1 MIPSVLS
8 YQLKNGVEDFLRTT
22 FPVTTPFFNGL
33 IENLLTEDGGI
44 FKGPY
49 LSIQLPFRQ
58 GKGGPGFFP
67 KIPLNFTPFL
77 HQERAFERL
86 SGMKP
91 RSTIVATGTG
101 SGKTECFLYPILEHC
116 YRHRGEE
123 GIKAVIIYPMNALAT
138 DQAGR
143 IAKIIW
149 NNENLKGHV
158 TAGLY
163 VGQNERDPHTRRVMS
178 PDGIITNKDTMRL
191 KPPDILLTNYKMLDY
206 LLVRAKDFPLW
217 KQNGPETLRFLV
229 VDELHTFDGAQGT
242 DLACLLRRLK
252 ARLHTPREFVCCV
265 GTSAT
270 LGGEAEQGSL
280 LDYAGKIFGEVFEES
295 ATINELR
302 LGAGEFLERSLISRI
317 DIVPEDEKDKLDPES
332 YDGYREYIQAQH
344 QLWLGAEIHEEDFQK
359 DEWRVDLSEKLRT
372 HIFFQNLLKVLGGG
386 TRDCNE
392 IVAEL
397 EKVTPGF
404 QNADPIYKTNLLNS
418 MLALIS
424 EARLWKDE
432 NENATKPF
440 LYVRLQYWL
449 RELRRMVGEVSPKPR
464 LRFADD
470 LNEEQLQVH
479 LPVVHCRECGSVGW
493 AGLKREND
501 SAVLMDLQSIYIG
514 FFSDDPKVVFLFPED
529 GDIHKLGLDG
539 NFYHLCP
546 SCLHLTSQANPE
558 VCPNCN
564 HRNLIRVFVPN
575 TRVRR
580 RNRMIGLHNCPF
592 CGGVN
597 SLTLIGSRA
606 ASLTSVAISQLFSSS
621 FNDDKKLLTFSDSVQ
636 DAAHRAGFFAGR
648 TYRFN
653 FRSALQ
659 KFVADEG
666 KGLTLAE
673 LPGAFIRYWS
683 NRMDKNTY
691 VATFLAPNMSWF
703 QDYGYLEKN
712 GHLPEGSTLRTYVDR
727 RIGWEINSEYG
738 FSARI
743 GRTLEKTGSS
753 VAHVDTK
760 LLDETTAL
768 LLEILRN
775 EIGEMR
781 SLDEMALRRFLVG
794 FFVHL
799 KNHGA
804 ILQPILKGY
813 IEGWGST
820 YRITQQ
826 HIKWMPNFGPSTRA
840 PVFLTTRSDTR
851 FDQLLSRSAN
861 RKTWYQSW
869 ADKCFT
875 QINPLISAVTGRVYD
890 LVLKTLV
897 DKELFEE
904 RQIRND
910 RVWGIKPE
918 ALRVSDQVIQF
929 QCRRCSHNVSVPV
942 SERDSWDG
950 APCLRFH
957 CSGIYEKQEVR
968 ADYYGKLYAT
978 GDVERVFAREHT
990 GLLTREDRED
1000 LETRFKSGDGENRN
1014 PCNPNLL
1021 SCTPTLELGIDIGDL
1036 SSLVLCSVP
1045 PAQANYLQRIGR
1057 AGRRDGN
1064 ALNITV
1070 ANARPHDLYF
1080 FADPEEM
1087 IAGRIDTPD
1096 VFLNASAVLERQFTA
1111 FCFDRWVESGITE
1124 AALPAKIGQVLSKLQ
1139 PVDCR
1144 RFPHNFLR
1152 FIENSQ
1158 TDLFNSF
1165 VEIFSETL
1173 TSESVEHLKV
1183 FVEGDSAWEDSLR
1196 YKIMTGLYNLHRERE
1211 SLRKKIRTLNS
1222 KIRNKEKD
1230 PARDRKYEEE
1240 LGGLKREK
1248 SALQALVS
1256 GINSRD
1262 TLNFFTDEG
1271 LIPNYAFPEAGV
1283 MLRSVIHRKKEQ
1295 TQEGGRNYDVWTYE
1309 YERPAVSA
1317 IDELAPDSHFYAG
1330 GRKVKV
1336 DQVDMELSEVQT
1348 WRFCNDCSHT
1358 ELLGKEEEK
1367 PVCPRCGSALWSD
1380 EGQLRRMLRMRQVFA
1395 TTSDRE
1401 SRIEDDNDD
1410 RIPSF
1415 YNKQMMLDF
1424 EDQHITDAYK
1434 VDSEELPFGFEFLS
1448 KASFREINFGEK
1460 GEAGENVVIA
1470 GVELPRKGFTIC
1482 RQCGKVQNHEGKI
1495 EHAFTCTA
1503 RDQESDKNL
1512 TDCVY
1517 LYREFSSEAIR
1528 MLLPVTTFA
1537 GSERKLH
1544 SFVAALQLG
1553 LKKKFGNNISH
1564 LQTTVYEEPVP
1575 ESTYRKKYLVLY
1587 DTIPGGTG
1595 YLKQLMRSEQ
1605 PLLEVFDLALESLRT
1620 CTCNQDPGKDGCY
1633 RCLYAYRSSYHMA
1646 ETSRDA
1652 AIELLSEILKHRDNL
1667 VKTETLKN
1675 VHVNSLFDSELE
1687 VRFIEALRRTR
1698 TDDLPVTL
1706 SKELVNGK
1714 PGYFLKTGMRAWYI
1728 EPQVNLG
1735 TGDNV
1740 SIASRA
1746 DFIFYPARSQES
1758 TKPIVVFT
1766 DGFFFHK
1773 GRIGKDMAQ
1782 RMSISQSGRY
1792 NVWSLTW
1799 KDVEN
1804 RYHALSDYFRNYVD
1818 PKGKPSGN
1826 NFGKFLKGFEIENFR
1841 DVHRIDSFELLVRFL
1856 SNPDERAWQLYAFVH
1871 GLINLNP
1878 QAFSDPDVLKKWTTK
1893 LEKTLPEEMIELFKD
1908 VEDPCIYGIFEPEEQ
1923 EDDVPLRL
1931 FVLASQEEVQHSNA
1945 NGIKLACCLYDQVE
1959 NRDRKEFE
1967 NVWNGYLRLY
1977 NLFQFIPYAFFVTQE
1992 GLKDHAYDGIK
2003 IREAPVV
2010 SDKEAADGSWAD
2022 IHGVTGVELHGLLD
2036 SLAENGW
2043 PIPEVGYELVDNVGE
2058 IVATAELAWEVEKIA
2073 FLQEN
2078 ELAYADVFKKAGWQ
2092 VFSLAAVVDDPEAY
2106 IGLNK
2111 V

>member
-1 MIPSVLS
+1 MIPSVLA
-8 YQLKNGVEDFLRTT
+8 QHVRQGVEDFLRTT
-22 FPVTTPFFNGL
+22 FPVSTPFFNGL
-33 IENLLTEDGGI
+33 IENLFTEDGGI

-58 GKGGPGFFP
+58 GKEGSDFFP

-77 HQERAFERL
+77 HQEKAFERL

-149 NNENLKGHV
+149 NNENLRGHV

-163 VGQNERDPHTRRVMS
+163 VGQSEREPSTRRVMS
-178 PDGIITNKDTMRL
+178 PDSIITNKDTMRL

-217 KQNGPETLRFLV
+217 KQNGETLRFLV

-252 ARLHTPREFVCCV
+252 ARLNTPQGFICCV

-270 LGGEAEQGSL
+270 LGGEAEQDSL
-280 LDYAGKIFGEVFEES
+280 LDYAGKIFGESFEES
-295 ATINELR
+295 AIINELR
-302 LGAGEFLERSLISRI
+302 LSAGEFLERSLISRI
-317 DIVPEDEKDKLDPES
+317 DIVPEDEKGKLDPES
-332 YDGYREYIQAQH
+332 YDGYREYVRAQH
-344 QLWLGAEIHEEDFQK
+344 KLWLGAEIPEEDFEK
-359 DEWRVDLSEKLRT
+359 DEWRVDLCEKLRS
-372 HIFFQNLLKVLGGG
+372 HLFFQNLLKVLGGG
-386 TRDCNE
+386 TRGYDD
-392 IVAEL
+392 ILGEL
-397 EKVTPGF
+397 EKVTPEF
-404 QNADPIYKTNLLNS
+404 QNAESSYKTNLLNS

-432 NENATKPF
+432 NENSTEPF
-440 LYVRLQYWL
+440 LHVRLQYWL
-449 RELRRMVGEVSPKPR
+449 RELRRMVGEVSQNPR

-493 AGLKREND
+493 TGLKRQHD
-501 SAVLMDLQSIYIG
+501 SAVLTDLQSFYIG
-514 FFSDDPKVVFLFPED
+514 FFSDDPKVLFLFPEE

-539 NFYHLCP
+539 DSYYFCT
-546 SCLHLTSQANPE
+546 SCLHLTSQAKPE
-558 VCPNCN
+558 NCPDCN
-564 HRNLIRVFVPN
+564 HKDIIRVFAPN

-580 RNRMIGLHNCPF
+580 KNRMIALHNCPF

-659 KFVADEG
+659 KFVFDEG
-666 KGLTLAE
+666 KGQTLAE
-673 LPGAFIRYWS
+673 LPGAFICYWS
-683 NRMDKNTY
+683 DRMDKNTY
-691 VATFLAPNMSWF
+691 VATFLAPNMAWF
-703 QDYGYLEKN
+703 RDYSYLEKN
-712 GHLPEGSTLRTYVDR
+712 GRLPEGSTLRTYVDK
-727 RIGWEINSEYG
+727 RIEWEIYSEYG

-760 LLDETTAL
+760 LLDEITDL
-768 LLEILRN
+768 LLEMLRN

-781 SLDEMALRRFLVG
+781 GLDEMTLRRFLAG
-794 FFVHL
+794 FCVHL

-804 ILQPILKGY
+804 ILHPVLKGY
-813 IEGWGST
+813 IESWGNT
-820 YRITQQ
+820 YRITQR

-840 PVFLTTRSDTR
+840 PVFLTTKSDTR

-875 QINPLISAVTGRVYD
+875 QINPLISAVTDRLYE

-904 RQIRND
+904 RQVRND

-929 QCRRCSHNVSVPV
+929 QCRRCSHNVSVSV

-957 CSGIYEKQEVR
+957 CSGIYEEQEAR

-1036 SSLVLCSVP
+1036 SSLILCSVP

-1064 ALNITV
+1064 ALNVTV

-1080 FADPEEM
+1080 FAEPEEM

-1096 VFLNASAVLERQFTA
+1096 VFLNASAVLERQLTA

-1139 PVDCR
+1139 PVDYR

-1158 TDLFNSF
+1158 TNLFDSF

-1173 TSESVEHLKV
+1173 TGESVEHLKV

-1196 YKIMTGLYNLHRERE
+1196 YKIMTGLYTLHSERE

-1222 KIRNKEKD
+1222 KIRKKEKD
-1230 PARDRKYEEE
+1230 PARDRKYEED
-1240 LGGLKREK
+1240 LGDLRREK
-1248 SALQALVS
+1248 GALQSLVS

-1283 MLRSVIHRKKEQ
+1283 MLRSVIYRKKEQ
-1295 TQEGGRNYDVWTYE
+1295 AQEGGRNYDVWTYE

-1348 WRFCNDCSHT
+1348 WRFCNDCSHM
-1358 ELLGKEEEK
+1358 ELLGKEEEN

-1424 EDQHITDAYK
+1424 EEQHITDAYK

-1470 GVELPRKGFTIC
+1470 GVELPRKGFVVC
-1482 RQCGKVQNHEGKI
+1482 RQCGKVQDDKGKI
-1495 EHAFTCTA
+1495 GHAFTCTA

-1553 LKKKFGNNISH
+1553 LKKKFGNNIYH

-1667 VKTETLKN
+1667 VKTETLRN
-1675 VHVNSLFDSELE
+1675 VHVNALFDSELE

-1698 TDDLPVTL
+1698 MDDLPVTL

-1714 PGYFLKTGMRAWYI
+1714 PGYFLKIGERAWYI

-1735 TGDNV
+1735 HGDNV

-1758 TKPIVVFT
+1758 VKPIVVFT

-1773 GRIGKDMAQ
+1773 DRIGKDMAQ
-1782 RMSISQSGRY
+1782 RMAISHSNRY

-1804 RYHALSDYFRNYVD
+1804 RYRALSDYFRNYAD
-1818 PKGKPSGN
+1818 PKGKPN
-1826 NFGKFLKGFEIENFR
+1826 DKNFDKFLKGFGIEKFR
-1841 DVHRIDSFELLVRFL
+1841 DIHRTDSFEWLVRYL
-1856 SNPDERAWQLYAFVH
+1856 SNPDEKAWQLYAFIH
-1871 GLINLNP
+1871 GLINLDP
-1878 QAFSDPDVLKKWTTK
+1878 QGFSDPDVLKKWTAK
-1893 LEKTLPEEMIELFKD
+1893 LKKTLPEEMFELFKD
-1908 VEDPCIYGIFEPEEQ
+1908 VEDPCLYGLFEPEEQ
-1923 EDDVPLRL
+1923 DNDAPLSL
-1931 FVLASQEEVQHSNA
+1931 FVLADQEDVRQSNA
-1945 NGIKLACCLYDQVE
+1945 NEMKLACCLYDQVE
-1959 NRDRKEFE
+1959 NRDRKYFE

-1992 GLKDHAYDGIK
+1992 GLKGHAYDGIK
-2003 IREAPVV
+2003 IGEAPVV
-2010 SDKEAADGSWAD
+2010 SDKETASDSWAD
-2022 IHGVTGVELHGLLD
+2022 ICAVTGKELHTLLD
-2036 SLAENGW
+2036 TLAENGW

-2058 IVATAELAWEVEKIA
+2058 IVATAELAWENKKIA

-2078 ELAYADVFKKAGWQ
+2078 ELEYADAFEKAGWQ
-2092 VFSLAAVVDDPEAY
+2092 VFSLTAVVDDPEAY

-2111 V
+2111 A